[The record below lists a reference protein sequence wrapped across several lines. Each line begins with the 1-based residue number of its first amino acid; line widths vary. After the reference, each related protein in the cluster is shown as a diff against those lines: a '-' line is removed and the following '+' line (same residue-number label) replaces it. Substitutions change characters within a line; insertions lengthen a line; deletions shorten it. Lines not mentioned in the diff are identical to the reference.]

1 MINELQRRVQLQVQA
16 MQMQTQMFAQQ
27 NEQSLWNCTLTTST
41 SSSSINVRQVKIP
54 DRHYNMNLSKYRTY
68 CKDGRDYKT
77 LTNYTDN
84 QTVLEMHLHMDKD
97 LTRAI
102 DTNYSTSRN
111 SFTLDE
117 AIKTERNIDCNFT

>member
-68 CKDGRDYKT
+68 CKGGRDYKT

-102 DTNYSTSRN
+102 DTNYSASRN

-117 AIKTERNIDCNFT
+117 AIKTEGNIDCNFT